1 MNRDK
6 TFRNMFY
13 NGIVTILNGAF
24 PLIVLP
30 IVTLKL
36 SPESLG
42 NIFYNES
49 IAKYLSIFSL
59 VGLPIH
65 GIRELSKSVAF
76 EQKKETFL
84 QLFAINILFT
94 VSTLIVYLIYIFF
107 FSEWEL
113 QNYLVLSIFLAN
125 SFVFEWAMH
134 GLEKFRIIAFRTLI
148 IRLISLI
155 FIINFV
161 EDEKDSILFFFIL
174 TFSSALLSLTNLF
187 YLKKYF
193 NDILPS
199 HVHFKLSL
207 KIHGRKVLLIFFSI
221 ALISVYTQLDTIL
234 LGFFSSKESV
244 AIYSIGQKVPK
255 AAAMLLAAF
264 TAVLI
269 PRQSNYL
276 NSEIE
281 LYKKTIDLSFRLT
294 LIIGGILSIFLF
306 NFSEMIIFYLASDEY
321 STSSLVLKWLSITPL
336 VVGFSNLFGIQVLTI
351 NNKDREL
358 LLALLFGSFVSLSS
372 NVFLSSKYGAVGTS
386 ISVLIT
392 ELTITFITF
401 YMALKIF
408 KFKINHYLNI
418 IFLLVVLF
426 FLIKIPIFYLNIGS
440 TSIWNIFWFVGFAML
455 LFYNEFLKILRN
467 EV

>member
-1 MNRDK
+1 MA
-6 TFRNMFY
+6 Y

-24 PLIVLP
+24 PLIILP
-30 IVTLKL
+30 IITLKL

-49 IAKYLSIFSL
+49 IAKYLAIFSL

-65 GIRELSKSVAF
+65 GIRELSKSVNF
-76 EQKKETFL
+76 EQRKETFL
-84 QLFAINILFT
+84 QLFAINIFFT
-94 VSTLIVYLIYIFF
+94 VLTLTVYLLYNFF
-107 FSEWEL
+107 FTKWEL

-148 IRLISLI
+148 IRIITLILI
-155 FIINFV
+155 IIFV
-161 EDEKDSILFFFIL
+161 KEEKDSILFFFIL
-174 TFSSALLSLTNLF
+174 TFSSILLSLTNLF

-193 NDILPS
+193 TTILPS
-199 HVHFKLSL
+199 ESHFKLSF
-207 KIHGRKVLLIFFSI
+207 KKHGRQVLMIFFSI
-221 ALISVYTQLDTIL
+221 VLISVYTQLDTII

-269 PRQSNYL
+269 PQQSNYL

-281 LYKKTIDLSFRLT
+281 LYKKTIDLSFKLT
-294 LIIGGILSIFLF
+294 IIIGGILSVFMF
-306 NFSEMIIFYLASDEY
+306 NFSEMIIFYIASSEY
-321 STSSLVLKWLSITPL
+321 SASSIVLKYLSITPL
-336 VVGFSNLFGIQVLTI
+336 IVGFSNLFAIQILTL

-358 LLALLFGSFVSLSS
+358 LLALLFGSLVSLTS

-386 ISVLIT
+386 ISVLMT
-392 ELTITFITF
+392 ELTITFITLPL
-401 YMALKIF
+401 ALKIF
-408 KFKINHYLNI
+408 KFKISHYYKI
-418 IFLLVVLF
+418 IFLLIVLF
-426 FLIKIPIFYLNIGS
+426 FLIKIPIFYFNIGS
-440 TSIWNIFWFVGFAML
+440 TSIWNIFWFIGFVLL
-455 LFYNEFLKILRN
+455 LFYNEFFKILRN